1 MSHAFKYPWIYL
13 KKINPFSETIENFI
27 FFNAYNL

>member
-1 MSHAFKYPWIYL
+1 MPLSLNLFE
-13 KKINPFSETIENFI
+13 KINPFPETTENFI